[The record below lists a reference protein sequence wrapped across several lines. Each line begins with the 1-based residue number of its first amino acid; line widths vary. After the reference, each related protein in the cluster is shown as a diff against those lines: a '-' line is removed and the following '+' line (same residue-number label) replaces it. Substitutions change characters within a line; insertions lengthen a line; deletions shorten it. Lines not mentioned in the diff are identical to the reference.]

1 MYCATQCHIVTF
13 HLTLQITVG
22 PLDLTM
28 LDDSWVIIENMRE
41 SSVRVP
47 VEESTEDISDTDNG
61 VSEEW
66 TGQRW
71 NKFIGDSRND
81 HECNRNIEGNSPEI
95 GWTGDLWR
103 KYV

>member
-1 MYCATQCHIVTF
+1 MF

-22 PLDLTM
+22 PIDLTM
-28 LDDSWVIIENMRE
+28 LDDSWVFIENMRE

-47 VEESTEDISDTDNG
+47 AVEITEDISGTDNG
-61 VSEEW
+61 VSGEW

-71 NKFIGDSRND
+71 NKFIGDTKND
-81 HECNRNIEGNSPEI
+81 HEYNQNVEGNNSET
-95 GWTGDLWR
+95 GWSGDLWR

>member
-1 MYCATQCHIVTF
+1 MF
-13 HLTLQITVG
+13 HLTLQIPVG
-22 PLDLTM
+22 PIDLTM

-47 VEESTEDISDTDNG
+47 AVEITEDISDTDNG
-61 VSEEW
+61 VSGEW

-71 NKFIGDSRND
+71 NKFIGDTKND
-81 HECNRNIEGNSPEI
+81 HEYNQNVEGNNSET
-95 GWTGDLWR
+95 GWSGDLWR

>member
-1 MYCATQCHIVTF
+1 MF
-13 HLTLQITVG
+13 HLTLQIIVG
-22 PLDLTM
+22 PIDLTM

-47 VEESTEDISDTDNG
+47 AVEITEDISDADNG
-61 VSEEW
+61 VSGEW

-71 NKFIGDSRND
+71 NKFIGDTKND
-81 HECNRNIEGNSPEI
+81 HEYNQNVEGNNSET
-95 GWTGDLWR
+95 GWSGDLWR

>member
-1 MYCATQCHIVTF
+1 MF

-22 PLDLTM
+22 PIDLTM

-47 VEESTEDISDTDNG
+47 AVEITEDISDTDNG
-61 VSEEW
+61 VSGEW

-71 NKFIGDSRND
+71 NKFIGDTKND
-81 HECNRNIEGNSPEI
+81 HGYNQNVEGNNSET
-95 GWTGDLWR
+95 GWSGDLWR

>member
-1 MYCATQCHIVTF
+1 MI

-22 PLDLTM
+22 PRDLTM

-47 VEESTEDISDTDNG
+47 AVEITEDISDTDNG
-61 VSEEW
+61 VSGEW

-71 NKFIGDSRND
+71 NKFIGDTKND
-81 HECNRNIEGNSPEI
+81 HEYNQNVEGNNSET
-95 GWTGDLWR
+95 GWSGDLWR

>member
-1 MYCATQCHIVTF
+1 MF

-22 PLDLTM
+22 PIDLTM

-47 VEESTEDISDTDNG
+47 AVEITEDISDTDNG
-61 VSEEW
+61 VSGEW

-71 NKFIGDSRND
+71 NKFIGDSKND
-81 HECNRNIEGNSPEI
+81 HEYNQNVEGNNSET
-95 GWTGDLWR
+95 GWSGDLWR

>member
-1 MYCATQCHIVTF
+1 MF

-22 PLDLTM
+22 PIDLTM

-47 VEESTEDISDTDNG
+47 VVEITEDISGTDNG
-61 VSEEW
+61 VSGEW

-71 NKFIGDSRND
+71 NKFIGDTKND
-81 HECNRNIEGNSPEI
+81 HEYNQNVEGNNSET
-95 GWTGDLWR
+95 GWSGDLWR

>member
-1 MYCATQCHIVTF
+1 
-13 HLTLQITVG
+13 
-22 PLDLTM
+22 M

-47 VEESTEDISDTDNG
+47 VEESTEEISDTDNG

-71 NKFIGDSRND
+71 NKIIGDSKNG

>member
-1 MYCATQCHIVTF
+1 MF

-22 PLDLTM
+22 PIDLTM

-47 VEESTEDISDTDNG
+47 AVEITEDVSDTDNG
-61 VSEEW
+61 VSGEW

-71 NKFIGDSRND
+71 NKFIGDTKND
-81 HECNRNIEGNSPEI
+81 HEYNQNVEGNNSET
-95 GWTGDLWR
+95 GWSGDLWR

>member
-1 MYCATQCHIVTF
+1 MI

-22 PLDLTM
+22 PIDLTM

-41 SSVRVP
+41 SSVQVP
-47 VEESTEDISDTDNG
+47 GVEITEDISGTDNG
-61 VSEEW
+61 VSGEW

-71 NKFIGDSRND
+71 NKFIGDTKND
-81 HECNRNIEGNSPEI
+81 HEYNQNVEGNNSET
-95 GWTGDLWR
+95 GWSGDLWR

>member
-1 MYCATQCHIVTF
+1 MF

-22 PLDLTM
+22 PIDLTM

-47 VEESTEDISDTDNG
+47 AVEITEDISDTDNG
-61 VSEEW
+61 VSGEW

-71 NKFIGDSRND
+71 NKFIGDTKND
-81 HECNRNIEGNSPEI
+81 HEYNQNVEGNNSET
-95 GWTGDLWR
+95 GWSGDLWR